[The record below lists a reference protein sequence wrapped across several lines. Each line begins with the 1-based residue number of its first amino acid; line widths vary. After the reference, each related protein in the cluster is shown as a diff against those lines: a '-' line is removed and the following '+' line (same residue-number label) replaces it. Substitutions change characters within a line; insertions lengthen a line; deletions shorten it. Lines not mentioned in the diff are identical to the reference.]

1 MVMSAKKA
9 GKLEAFKKQ
18 YKHEIERVKNSC
30 HQMMKQTFKESP
42 EFKKNQA
49 LLDAIERSFDC
60 IQLYEE
66 GQLEDAIRIL
76 FDLKNLRNKNFI
88 EKSKKFIC
96 AIHRTINPL

>member
-1 MVMSAKKA
+1 
-9 GKLEAFKKQ
+9 
-18 YKHEIERVKNSC
+18 
-30 HQMMKQTFKESP
+30 MKQTFKESP